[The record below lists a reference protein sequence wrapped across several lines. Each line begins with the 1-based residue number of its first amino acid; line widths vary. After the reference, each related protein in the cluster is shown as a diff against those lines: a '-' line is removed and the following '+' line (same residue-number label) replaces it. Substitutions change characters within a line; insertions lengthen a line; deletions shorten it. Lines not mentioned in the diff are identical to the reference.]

1 MDNPATP
8 PRNFTLCTFNL
19 FNLFNPFNPMK
30 RLSLLLPLLA
40 LAAGCASPRAKPT
53 ELLVLAESG
62 RPVAGVPVS
71 WHERWGERRGFACVD
86 KGVSGQ
92 CLTDEQG
99 RAELP
104 ALEPGRRRE
113 VKIVLPANP

>member
-1 MDNPATP
+1 MSHSVIRHCRAAATS
-8 PRNFTLCTFNL
+8 FVIAAAAF
-19 FNLFNPFNPMK
+19 
-30 RLSLLLPLLA
+30 A
-40 LAAGCASPRAKPT
+40 AAGCASPRAEPT

-104 ALEPGRRRE
+104 ALEPGHRRE

>member
-8 PRNFTLCTFNL
+8 PRNFTLCT

-40 LAAGCASPRAKPT
+40 LAAGCASPRAEPT

>member
-1 MDNPATP
+1 
-8 PRNFTLCTFNL
+8 
-19 FNLFNPFNPMK
+19 MK

-40 LAAGCASPRAKPT
+40 LAAGCASPRAEPT

-71 WHERWGERRGFACVD
+71 WQERWGERRGFACVD

-104 ALEPGRRRE
+104 ALEPGHRRE

>member
-1 MDNPATP
+1 
-8 PRNFTLCTFNL
+8 
-19 FNLFNPFNPMK
+19 MK
-30 RLSLLLPLLA
+30 KLALLLPLLA
-40 LAAGCASPRAKPT
+40 LAAGCASPRAEPT

>member
-1 MDNPATP
+1 
-8 PRNFTLCTFNL
+8 
-19 FNLFNPFNPMK
+19 MK
-30 RLSLLLPLLA
+30 RLALLLPLLA
-40 LAAGCASPRAKPT
+40 LAAGCASPRAEPT

-104 ALEPGRRRE
+104 ALDPGHRRE